1 MYEVTIFVY
10 EKGLID
16 CKGDGILNINP
27 PLDEKSDQFIYDP
40 SDPVPTTGGS
50 TCCSE
55 DVTPVPMGPREQKK
69 IEHRND
75 ILIYNTEPLEN
86 DIEVTGPIEMILYA
100 SSDCKDTDFTC
111 KLIDV
116 FPDGKSIN
124 IAQGIQRA
132 RYRDS
137 WENPELL
144 DSGKIY
150 KFTIDMWSSSN
161 YFFKNHKIRIE
172 ISSSNFPR
180 FDVNPNT
187 GEPIGR
193 HSHSIIARN
202 SLHTNDKYPSNVS
215 LSIVLP

>member
-1 MYEVTIFVY
+1 MAYI
-10 EKGLID
+10 K
-16 CKGDGILNINP
+16 KN
-27 PLDEKSDQFIYDP
+27 DQFIYDP

-55 DVTPVPMGPREQKK
+55 DVTPVSMGPREQKK

-75 ILIYNTEPLEN
+75 ILIYNTESLEN
-86 DIEVTGPIEMILYA
+86 DIEVTGPIEMLLYA
-100 SSDCKDTDFTC
+100 STDCKDTDFTC

-150 KFTIDMWSSSN
+150 KFNIDMWSSSN

-172 ISSSNFPR
+172 ISSSNFPQ
-180 FDVNPNT
+180 FDRNPNT
-187 GEPIGR
+187 GNEFGIDTELKIANQNVFHNKSYDSHIILPI
-193 HSHSIIARN
+193 I
-202 SLHTNDKYPSNVS
+202 T
-215 LSIVLP
+215 